1 MFRNYLKIAYRN
13 LVRHKIYSLI
23 NISGLAIGIAFC
35 ILTFLYVRHEWTY
48 DAFHENAD
56 RIYRVYLEEKSS
68 GKKIWRSPLL
78 PLALGP
84 ALVEAYPEIAR
95 MARLTSVSNFTHR
108 QVRVSYGEKVFEA
121 EHLFVDQ
128 SFFEMFSFPLKWGDA
143 ELALKERHAVV
154 LSDAV
159 ARKFFGNEN
168 PVGKRLTLRS
178 QQRVV
183 KDGRIPYSYPSQ
195 DFMVTGVAEPF
206 PENSSIRFDL
216 LLPYENVAF
225 FFKWDITKSTLWNTC
240 NIYVQLSTE
249 AQPAEL
255 ETKLA
260 PLVKKALHPSTDE
273 TACRLGL
280 QPLTDLHLN
289 PHFSNRIHHGT
300 EPASDPNNSYTLS
313 GIALLVLL
321 IACINFT
328 NLAVGRSLTRS
339 KEVGVRKVVGAQRMH
354 LIKQFWGESI
364 LLSSIA
370 LLFGIALAELCLPA
384 FNDLIGKNLSVDY
397 YADRSTLAALIS
409 LALIVGLIAGS
420 YPALVLSGFH
430 PVSVLAGRLRIG
442 GTNLLS
448 RILVVVQFSLSVFL
462 IISTVVMV
470 GQLNFVKTKDLGF
483 NNDLLVAIRTDELPK
498 MMGYHSKIKNGFLQH
513 SHILGVTGVQYTF
526 LDDIQ
531 PYGLTAKFPDG
542 TEILVQIHNVDY
554 DFLKVLEIDLVDGR
568 GFSQE
573 FGADKKDAVIVNE
586 MLARQMGWGSALGQ
600 SIPLPLGIG
609 THTVIGV
616 VKDFHVLSL
625 HHKILPAALLLE
637 SYAGWDKEHGNLFL
651 VRIKP
656 DHISATLAYMK
667 EKWHEVVPE
676 NTFRHT
682 FLNED
687 IARFYQ
693 DEERW
698 REVVSYSSLFAIIIA
713 CLGAFG
719 LTALAVSRR
728 TKEVGIRKTLGASV
742 SSIVSLF
749 VREFVLLV
757 AVATVIA
764 WPVAYYAMDR
774 WLQDFAYRIELDV
787 STFVLSGVLML
798 AVVLATVS
806 LQAMRAARANP
817 VDALRYE

>member
-1 MFRNYLKIAYRN
+1 MIRNYLMVAYRN
-13 LVRHKIYSLI
+13 IVRYKIYSLI

-48 DAFHENAD
+48 DAFHKNAD
-56 RIYRVYLEEKSS
+56 RIYRVYLEGKFPGMKIGRLSS
-68 GKKIWRSPLL
+68 L
-78 PLALGP
+78 PLPLGP
-84 ALVEAYPEIAR
+84 ALVEAYPEITR
-95 MARLTSVSNFTHR
+95 MARLTAASNATFEYR

-121 EHLFVDQ
+121 EHLFVDR
-128 SFFEMFSFPLKWGDA
+128 SFFEMFSFPLKWGDP

-178 QQRVV
+178 QKRIV
-183 KDGRIPYSYPSQ
+183 KDGRISYPSQ

-225 FFKWDITKSTLWNTC
+225 FFQWDITKWSRRNTC
-240 NIYVQLSTE
+240 NIYVQLSAE

-255 ETKLA
+255 EAKLA
-260 PLVKKALHPSTDE
+260 PLVKKVLFPGMDE
-273 TACRLGL
+273 TASRLGI
-280 QPLTDLHLN
+280 QPLTDLYLN
-289 PHFSNRIHHGT
+289 PHYLNWIDHGT

-328 NLAVGRSLTRS
+328 NLAVGRSSTRS
-339 KEVGVRKVVGAQRMH
+339 KEVGVRKVVGALRMH

-384 FNDLIGKNLSVDY
+384 FNDLIGKNLAMDY

-409 LALIVGLIAGS
+409 LALVVGLIAGS

-448 RILVVVQFSLSVFL
+448 RILVAVQFSLSVFL

-470 GQLNFVKTKDLGF
+470 GQLNFVKTRDLGF
-483 NNDLLVAIRTDELPK
+483 NDDLLVSIRTDELPE
-498 MMGYHSKIKNGFLQH
+498 MLGYHPKIKNGFLQH
-513 SHILGVTGVQYTF
+513 SHILGVTVVGYALLDEIGPYVQ
-526 LDDIQ
+526 
-531 PYGLTAKFPDG
+531 AVKFPDG
-542 TEILVQIHNVDY
+542 TEIGIRMHDVDY

-573 FGADKKDAVIVNE
+573 FEVDKKDAIIVNE
-586 MLARQMGWGSALGQ
+586 TLARQMGWGSALGQ
-600 SIPLPLGIG
+600 SIPLRRGPR
-609 THTVIGV
+609 TVIGV
-616 VKDFHVLSL
+616 VKDFHVQSL
-625 HHKILPAALLLE
+625 HHKVQPAALRLHY
-637 SYAGWDKEHGNLFL
+637 SAGWDWEHGNLFL

-682 FLNED
+682 FLNEE

-698 REVVSYSSLFAIIIA
+698 REIVGYSSLFAIIIA

-719 LTALAVSRR
+719 LTALAVSLR
-728 TKEVGIRKTLGASV
+728 TKEVGIRKALGASV

-774 WLQDFAYRIELDV
+774 WLQDFAYRIELGV
-787 STFVLSGVLML
+787 STFVLAGVLML

-806 LQAMRAARANP
+806 LQTVKAARANP